1 MGSLD
6 DPPNAKGEFYL
17 PSGKMICIGTID
29 LRRYD
34 GLPWEWPGIPPDVR
48 VVQTGADAEQGID
61 RQLEY
66 AISLLE

>member
-1 MGSLD
+1 
-6 DPPNAKGEFYL
+6 
-17 PSGKMICIGTID
+17 MICIGTID